1 MTEIRRKSIIKP
13 TVDTPFNIDFE
24 WWQNHDQNWKVYLY
38 SFLCKE
44 HQEIYSN
51 EEKSP
56 KIDWV
61 DPVTAE
67 VTIVDGIQHTLMNHC
82 AKQPDFFENHTTIV
96 NTIFGIFLSNGNK
109 PLTPD
114 ELSSITG
121 KSAVTILRTLSG
133 PQVYRGIRPAV
144 NR

>member
-24 WWQNHDQNWKVYLY
+24 WWKNHDQNWNVYLY

-44 HQEIYSN
+44 HQDIYSN

-61 DPVTAE
+61 DPKTAE

-82 AKQPDFFENHTTIV
+82 AKQDNFFENHTSIV
-96 NTIFGIFLSNGNK
+96 NIVFGVFLSNGNK
-109 PLTPD
+109 PLTPE

-121 KSAVTILRTLSG
+121 KSAETILRTFTG
-133 PQVYRGIRPAV
+133 QQVYRGIRPAL

>member
-1 MTEIRRKSIIKP
+1 
-13 TVDTPFNIDFE
+13 VDTPFNIDFE
-24 WWQNHDQNWKVYLY
+24 WWKNHDQNWKVYLY
-38 SFLCKE
+38 SFLCEE
-44 HQEIYSN
+44 HQEIYTN

-67 VTIVDGIQHTLMNHC
+67 VTVVDGIQHTLMYHC
-82 AKQPDFFENHTTIV
+82 AKQEDFFKNHTTIV

-109 PLTPD
+109 PLTPE

-121 KSAVTILRTLSG
+121 KSAETILRTLSG
-133 PQVYRGIRPAV
+133 PQVYRGIRPTL